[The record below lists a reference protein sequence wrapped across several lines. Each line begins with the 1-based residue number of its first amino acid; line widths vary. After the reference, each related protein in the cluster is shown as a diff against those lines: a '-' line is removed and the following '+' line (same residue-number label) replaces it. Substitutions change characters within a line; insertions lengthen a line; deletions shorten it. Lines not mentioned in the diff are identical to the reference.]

1 MYSWSIKLI
10 ILQFHINYIFFK
22 IKEGENMERNLP
34 ETTNEHEQEEN
45 SITAFR
51 LVMSRS
57 NFIIRDIRQNDYGV
71 DLNIEAKLTGGN
83 KKYASNYLCQIQLKD
98 KLNSASIKNMDGTY
112 SFEVK
117 IKSLNYL
124 LNNPSS
130 IFMVY
135 LEDEE
140 IFVWEWANEIQRYAL
155 EKSLNLNSTSQ
166 KGLTY
171 RFYKELNKENIN
183 RIYERI
189 IQIGDN
195 IKKFQKVI
203 LESNQNI
210 LLRKEKLLSSFDQKN
225 QEMENCIKK
234 KEFEKA
240 LKLCSNM
247 ANFVEEEEVFIK
259 CSVLSILSKKYK
271 KAVAFCNKSIKI
283 NENNYLIYLI
293 KSSAYIE
300 LKNYELAI
308 KSIQKSLSIKETSE
322 GYIQYGI
329 LHFSIGNYSKAID
342 WLKQVLDL
350 DIENERA
357 LLIIG
362 NIYTAL
368 FDYPNALYYL
378 DKVLKIN
385 TQNAQ
390 ALALIGDNYK
400 NQDMYKLASKYY
412 LQCLDIEPTNEL
424 GLIGL
429 GVSLLANNQR
439 DKGLIYIGKW
449 IKLYQR
455 KKLNKNNGI
464 VLAYIGRENS
474 FTLRITLHKK
484 NQIKVELGKEQ
495 EVLLNLPNEHDKI
508 FIGILKNTKEKWVIP
523 LVGKIYREN
532 KDFNNVIK
540 SMSEKLELI
549 RDFPS
554 KGQSIDFYNQTK
566 LYVKEEI
573 DRVYIQLDFNGCII
587 NGYTNGNNKKRG
599 FNSFMKAYKRLEA
612 FQVSLY
618 NEEKNEEVS
627 FTVTGN
633 VSKELL

>member
-1 MYSWSIKLI
+1 
-10 ILQFHINYIFFK
+10 
-22 IKEGENMERNLP
+22 MEVNLP
-34 ETTNEHEQEEN
+34 ETTSQHEQEEN

-51 LVMSRS
+51 LVIGRS

-71 DLNIEAKLTGGN
+71 DLNIEAKLIGEN

-112 SFEVK
+112 SYEVK

-130 IFMVY
+130 IFMIY

-140 IFVWEWANEIQRYAL
+140 IFVWEWANEIQKYAL
-155 EKSLNLNSTSQ
+155 KKNLNLNSTSQ

-195 IKKFQKVI
+195 IKKFQKII

-225 QEMENCIKK
+225 QEIENWIQK

-240 LKLCSNM
+240 LKLCSSM

-259 CSVLSILSKKYK
+259 CSVLSMLSKKYK
-271 KAVAFCNKSIKI
+271 KTVGFCNRSLKI

-293 KSSAYIE
+293 KASAYIE
-300 LKNYELAI
+300 LKNYEQAI
-308 KSIQKSLSIKETSE
+308 KSIQKSLSIKETPE

-329 LHFSIGNYSKAID
+329 LHFALGNYSKAIN

-350 DIENERA
+350 DIENEWA

-378 DKVLKIN
+378 EKVLKIN
-385 TQNAQ
+385 LKNAQ

-400 NQDMYKLASKYY
+400 NQGMYELASEYY

-429 GVSLLANNQR
+429 GVSLLANNQH

-449 IKLYQR
+449 MGLYQR

-474 FTLRITLHKK
+474 FALRVTLHKK

-495 EVLLNLPNEHDKI
+495 EVLLNLPNEYDKI
-508 FIGILKNTKEKWVIP
+508 FIGVQKNTKEKWGIP
-523 LVGKIYREN
+523 LVGKIYSKN

-540 SMSEKLELI
+540 SMTEKLDLI

-599 FNSFMKAYKRLEA
+599 FNAFMKAYKRLEA

-627 FTVTGN
+627 FVVKGN
-633 VSKELL
+633 VLIESL

>member
-1 MYSWSIKLI
+1 
-10 ILQFHINYIFFK
+10 
-22 IKEGENMERNLP
+22 MERNLP